1 MIAGAPAERAWYS
14 DIKGRNSL
22 CYDFVVVVVF
32 VAIAQEEGTVG
43 RSRWDGLLSWD
54 GTIVVVVRPSI
65 CSIAIM
71 PTLRYEGAAARRS
84 ERVSVGSMVV

>member
-1 MIAGAPAERAWYS
+1 M
-14 DIKGRNSL
+14 

-32 VAIAQEEGTVG
+32 VAIAQEGTVG

-65 CSIAIM
+65 CGIAIM